1 MIVRKYFVAMLA
13 LLMIGTSSCTS
24 SSGSEGGADDL
35 ADDTEVSVVPDNGS
49 ETTPDVT
56 TPSPS
61 AGLPLADGETYT
73 QIVTPVNCLVK
84 RGSEYEEA
92 NRSQGDELYASALEG
107 YQEIYGDIAEARV
120 LAAGELLKYSW
131 PDAIEASI
139 VSMSQFWFGIAK
151 YEEALALAPDLEA
164 WNTRMAQ
171 YREAGVDPTTSGLS
185 SMIRQALGL
194 PNNGADYVATLK
206 CS

>member
-1 MIVRKYFVAMLA
+1 
-13 LLMIGTSSCTS
+13 
-24 SSGSEGGADDL
+24 
-35 ADDTEVSVVPDNGS
+35 VSTVPDNGS

-56 TPSPS
+56 TSNTS

-73 QIVTPVNCLVK
+73 QIVTPVNCLLK
-84 RGSEYEEA
+84 RATEYEDA
-92 NRSQGDELYASALEG
+92 NRAQGDELHGSALEG
-107 YQEIYGDIAEARV
+107 YQVIAGDIAEARAF
-120 LAAGELLKYSW
+120 AAGEFLKYSW
-131 PDAIEASI
+131 PEAIQASI
-139 VSMSQFWFGIAK
+139 VSMSQFWFGLAK
-151 YEEALALAPDLEA
+151 SEEALASAPDMAA

-171 YREAGVDPTTSGLS
+171 YKEAGSDPNLGGLS